1 MIKKLNLA
9 SVKLNEVLNKNQT
22 ILYIMKKTLFFCL
35 FVIASL
41 SSYSQSTQKTRFGI
55 KATPSVNW
63 MVPNETKKL
72 QNSGSKLN
80 AGIGLVLE
88 FPITDVVSFQTGL
101 DITTIS
107 FNAKYN
113 TDTAFYIYKDDAI
126 IEAEIQ
132 GDSIS
137 TPKPYF
143 GSGYSLMRLK
153 ERTYKTTYLNIP
165 LTLKMKTKDIG
176 GFTYFGQIGGNLFG
190 RLSAVANDLVE
201 KNSLSGLTIIK
212 ENIEVEK
219 VDITKTVNVL
229 SACGNI
235 GAGFEYN
242 ISGSTSLFASVN
254 YQHHFMNATKADSG
268 YLIRSRTEGAKTNY
282 SEFQNGVK
290 LKQIV
295 LSLGILF

>member
-1 MIKKLNLA
+1 
-9 SVKLNEVLNKNQT
+9 
-22 ILYIMKKTLFFCL
+22 MKKSIFFCL
-35 FVIASL
+35 LVVCSL
-41 SSYSQSTQKTRFGI
+41 SFFAQTTQKVRFGI

-63 MVPNETKKL
+63 MAPNETKKL

-101 DITTIS
+101 DVTNVS
-107 FNAKYN
+107 FSAKYN

-137 TPKPYF
+137 SPKPYF

-153 ERTYKTTYLNIP
+153 ERSYKTTYLNIP
-165 LTLKMKTKDIG
+165 LTLKMKTKDIS

-190 RLSAVANDLVE
+190 RLSAVANDVVE
-201 KNSLSGLTIIK
+201 KNSLSGTTITK
-212 ENIEVEK
+212 DNIDIEK
-219 VDITKTVNVL
+219 IDITKTMNVIT
-229 SACGNI
+229 ACGNI

-268 YLIRSRTEGAKTNY
+268 YLIRSRTENSKTY
-282 SEFQNGVK
+282 LSEFQNGVK